1 MFTARFT
8 SRLRRLFRA
17 AAPTRKVE
25 LRLETLEDRT
35 TPSVAAN
42 ALFVASLYQGL
53 LGRNA
58 DAGGLAYWA
67 GQLNAGA
74 SRTQVAQG
82 IAGSQ
87 EAMGRDVNL
96 FYNVLL
102 GRAADT
108 GGLNYWMGRLDS
120 GQTLDEVKAGILGS
134 NEFFSKAG
142 GSPQTFLDSLYRHEL
157 GRPVDSVGL
166 VYWEGQ
172 LKAGA
177 SDTDVAGGVL
187 GSAEAARVKTTNFYV
202 DVLDR
207 MPEAAGLNYWSAQLR
222 AGVSET
228 TVLAGMLGS
237 GEYFARVQGAAAK
250 TAATDPNVAAADLIG
265 SAGLYTGPLP
275 NAEYLA
281 HHLAVLPPVGV
292 PAGNAPVPD
301 VTGPTPDITGAVD
314 TTNYIDNS
322 STYVDN
328 SSTTYV
334 DNSPPPVDIP
344 PADANTDNGPAP
356 ADDTSDGCYCDPNA
370 YAPPDTTYVD
380 PTVTG
385 TDYSFVDPGAGDGG
399 A

>member
-8 SRLRRLFRA
+8 SRFRRLFRA
-17 AAPTRKVE
+17 VPTRKVE
-25 LRLETLEDRT
+25 PRLETLEDRT

-42 ALFVASLYQGL
+42 DLFVASLYQGL
-53 LGRNA
+53 LGRPA
-58 DAGGLAYWA
+58 DPGGVAYWA

-87 EAMGRDVNL
+87 EALGRDVNL

-108 GGLNYWMGRLDS
+108 GGLDYWMGRLDF
-120 GQTLDEVKAGILGS
+120 GATLDQVKAGILGS
-134 NEFFSKAG
+134 NEFFTKAG
-142 GSPQTFLDSLYRHEL
+142 GTPQGFLDSLYHDEL

-166 VYWEGQ
+166 SYWEGQ
-172 LKAGA
+172 LNAGA
-177 SDTDVAGGVL
+177 SRTDVADGVL
-187 GSAEAARVKTTNFYV
+187 ASAEAAQVKTTNFYV
-202 DVLDR
+202 DVFNR
-207 MPEAAGLNYWSAQLR
+207 MPDPAGLNYWSAQLR

-237 GEYFARVQGAAAK
+237 TEYFARVQTAAAK
-250 TAATDPNVAAADLIG
+250 TASTDPNSAAADLIA

-281 HHLAVLPPVGV
+281 HNLAVLPPVGV
-292 PAGNAPVPD
+292 PVVKPPVPD
-301 VTGPTPDITGAVD
+301 VTPPTGEVTGTGN
-314 TTNYIDNS
+314 TTTCVDNS
-322 STYVDN
+322 CAYVDN
-328 SSTTYV
+328 TPPYV
-334 DNSPPPVDIP
+334 DNSPPPVDVP
-344 PADANTDNGPAP
+344 PADTNTDNSPAP
-356 ADDTSDGCYCDPNA
+356 VDDTPDGCYCDPTA

-380 PTVTG
+380 PTATG
-385 TDYSFVDPGAGDGG
+385 IDNGYVDPGVGDAG